1 MPLYSLSPS
10 LLSHLFYFN
19 SSIPF
24 IQQHPVTPCH
34 PLPLHPYSLS
44 PLFSITSA
52 SLFPSL
58 FPIPPFV
65 PITSIPLSHNTLPF
79 HTPSLP
85 PLYTPSSLPFIHIPL
100 PFVPCH
106 LPLPFIS
113 HHCFFIPHHPGFL
126 FTITPFVLITFTPLS
141 HIMPSPL
148 SHIPFPFIPHHL
160 CPFIPITPSLLS
172 IYSTL
177 TFPFSLFNHNSFPVF
192 HFTRFYCPSPSS
204 SLSHTT
210 HLFIPCHPPFPFI
223 LHHHLFILYH
233 SCFLSPITFLFPI
246 TSIPLSHVTLPLH
259 TSSPLLYSPSRLPSC
274 PYYLHPFIPH
284 HLSPLFI
291 TPPLYSMSSH
301 PVSPHYPSPLF
312 HISPFALFHSSP
324 SHYSMS
330 PLSFI
335 PLPTSLSFSAPIRA
349 SQLTNTIFKLKKRHT
364 QSKP

>member
-1 MPLYSLSPS
+1 MSPSSPLYFPS
-10 LLSHLFYFN
+10 LLLYSPSPWLF
-19 SSIPF
+19 I
-24 IQQHPVTPCH
+24 H
-34 PLPLHPYSLS
+34 
-44 PLFSITSA
+44 
-52 SLFPSL
+52 
-58 FPIPPFV
+58 
-65 PITSIPLSHNTLPF
+65 HNTF
-79 HTPSLP
+79 CTYH
-85 PLYTPSSLPFIHIPL
+85 IH
-100 PFVPCH
+100 
-106 LPLPFIS
+106 
-113 HHCFFIPHHPGFL
+113 
-126 FTITPFVLITFTPLS
+126 
-141 HIMPSPL
+141 
-148 SHIPFPFIPHHL
+148 PFIPHHAL
-160 CPFIPITPSLLS
+160 SFIPHTLSLHTPSPLPLYSHHPSLLS